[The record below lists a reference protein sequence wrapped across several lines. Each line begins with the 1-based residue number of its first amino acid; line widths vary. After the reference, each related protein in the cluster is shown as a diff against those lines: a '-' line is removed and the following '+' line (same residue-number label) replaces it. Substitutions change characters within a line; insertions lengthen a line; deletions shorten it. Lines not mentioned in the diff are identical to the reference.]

1 MWYFDFVFKY
11 ALVIWLGLYE
21 VSSICID
28 IWYLFFMLKIFR
40 NFCVCLVNNL
50 LWLLG
55 DYVSERVGFEVVV
68 GI

>member
-11 ALVIWLGLYE
+11 VLVIWLGLYE

-28 IWYLFFMLKIFR
+28 VWYLFFMLKIFR